1 MPDRGGGA
9 PCPGFELLY
18 QPEVVRLYLSLLTE
32 SRNFN
37 TLEAAAGALQNL
49 SAGNWVVRGPAGQGG
64 LGWSCWGRA
73 LSAAGGQV
81 RLEGAVRAPLGARRC
96 PS

>member
-1 MPDRGGGA
+1 VTVVA
-9 PCPGFELLY
+9 LYPGFELLY

-49 SAGNWVVRGPAGQGG
+49 SAGNWMVRGQT
-64 LGWSCWGRA
+64 WTKREFQTSH
-73 LSAAGGQV
+73 
-81 RLEGAVRAPLGARRC
+81 
-96 PS
+96 

>member
-1 MPDRGGGA
+1 MVGA
-9 PCPGFELLY
+9 LCPGFELLY

-49 SAGNWVVRGPAGQGG
+49 SAGNWMVRGQA
-64 LGWSCWGRA
+64 W
-73 LSAAGGQV
+73 
-81 RLEGAVRAPLGARRC
+81 
-96 PS
+96 